1 MCTWC
6 FPSSIL
12 HACIPSL
19 LGGRNKTVGDLCC
32 CSRWWDDIDWAVG
45 RVVGY
50 DLPLQQVSY
59 HTPPP
64 MYLRD
69 GSLSFIW
76 LVSASTTARHC
87 RSAHNT
93 VAVEHHSLTI
103 GMDLES
109 MIVACQHALHMMWW
123 LMIAWLLLN
132 SFPFWSLVDNITT
145 LTLHWVTPQDLL
157 WVRHVYKVTIVSL
170 LNDLTLEKVIIPSL
184 IIRGCYLWRR
194 RWWWCVVSIIRLP
207 DFDWRSPTR
216 GDP

>member
-103 GMDLES
+103 GMDLPWIDDS
-109 MIVACQHALHMMWW
+109 SLSTCVAYDVMTDDSIWS
-123 LMIAWLLLN
+123 LLN
-132 SFPFWSLVDNITT
+132 LFPFWSFWLIT
-145 LTLHWVTPQDLL
+145 
-157 WVRHVYKVTIVSL
+157 Y
-170 LNDLTLEKVIIPSL
+170 
-184 IIRGCYLWRR
+184 
-194 RWWWCVVSIIRLP
+194 
-207 DFDWRSPTR
+207 
-216 GDP
+216 